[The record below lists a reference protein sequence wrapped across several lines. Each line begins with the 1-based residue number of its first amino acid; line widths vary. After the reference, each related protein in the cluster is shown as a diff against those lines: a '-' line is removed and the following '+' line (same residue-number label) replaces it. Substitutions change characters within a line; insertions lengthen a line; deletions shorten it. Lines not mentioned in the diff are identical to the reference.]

1 MTSVILFRSDMA
13 IYWAVLYRLDT
24 ILGKIHSVAS
34 KNGLFRFSLA
44 SPFLGSRGSTSKRE
58 GQESRVREHT
68 DLWHCVVILC
78 TQNSEGTHTSHAE
91 ARVLHFLWDFQRE
104 ARHTGQSGQCG
115 VGALVSC
122 NASQQPEKIL
132 GGAPSQ
138 GVFKN
143 NTQQKTNTNISI
155 CTYTHTKSH
164 LIHK

>member
-1 MTSVILFRSDMA
+1 MIWPYIGLCKKPARHYFRSNSFGGFEEWVVPIFCWHLHFWVVGGALPNGKAKNQGLENTQICDTV
-13 IYWAVLYRLDT
+13 WLYFAH
-24 ILGKIHSVAS
+24 KMVKEPIHHMPRH
-34 KNGLFRFSLA
+34 G
-44 SPFLGSRGSTSKRE
+44 
-58 GQESRVREHT
+58 
-68 DLWHCVVILC
+68 
-78 TQNSEGTHTSHAE
+78 
-91 ARVLHFLWDFQRE
+91 VLHFLWDFQRE

-155 CTYTHTKSH
+155 CTYTHTH
-164 LIHK
+164 EITFNT